1 MTEAERKKTS
11 FKLDPQNH
19 APRISS
25 EPGRAT
31 AGAPRQPGPARCWA
45 AGGRLTE
52 ERSRRESP
60 FHLGRGSTTHRGLTL
75 TPQ

>member
-31 AGAPRQPGPARCWA
+31 AGAPRQPAPARHRA
-45 AGGRLTE
+45 AGGQLTE

-60 FHLGRGSTTHRGLTL
+60 FHLGRGSTTPRGLAL
-75 TPQ
+75 MPQ